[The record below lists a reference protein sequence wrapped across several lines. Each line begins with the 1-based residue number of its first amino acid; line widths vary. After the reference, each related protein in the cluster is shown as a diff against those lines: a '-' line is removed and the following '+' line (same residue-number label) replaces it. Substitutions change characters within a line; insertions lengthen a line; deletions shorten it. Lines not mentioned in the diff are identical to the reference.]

1 MYNRNA
7 IVRYNRH
14 AIVRYPISIISH
26 QSIIPPHTPD
36 YTETFQKIELPKR
49 DEFDLKITQVTVSV
63 DTTGLYNITSDN
75 KLVANIGS
83 SHADYIVEAGYYSLE
98 TLQEMIP
105 IIEIDEHNYNN
116 FACQVNFENAMDLK
130 VILGYKNNIVSGRAD
145 YPVDITRGRN
155 VIEVFS
161 AVMEQSVNKE
171 ASTLVDA
178 FIYQTIGL
186 YNTVT
191 FDNLSIPVDDY
202 NTIDRI
208 HYVIKDR
215 NNELLDIPVPI
226 YISFIIS
233 VM

>member
-1 MYNRNA
+1 M
-7 IVRYNRH
+7 
-14 AIVRYPISIISH
+14 YPISIISH
-26 QSIIPPHTPD
+26 QSIIPAHNPD
-36 YTETFQKIELPKR
+36 FTETFQKIELPNR
-49 DEFDLKITQVTVSV
+49 DEFNLKITQVTFSI

-75 KLVANIGS
+75 KLIANIGS
-83 SHADYIVEAGYYSLE
+83 SHSEYIVEAGYYSLE

-105 IIEIDEHNYNN
+105 IIQIDGHNYNN
-116 FACQVNFENAMDLK
+116 FSCQVNFENAKDLK

-145 YPVDITRGRN
+145 FPIDITRGRN
-155 VIEVFS
+155 VIKIYS
-161 AVMEQSVNKE
+161 SLMKQSVNND

-178 FIYQTIGL
+178 FIYRTIGL

-191 FDNLSIPVDDY
+191 FDNLSIPVDDFS
-202 NTIDRI
+202 TIDRI

-215 NNELLDIPVPI
+215 NDELLNIPVPV

>member
-1 MYNRNA
+1 MYNRN
-7 IVRYNRH
+7 

-26 QSIIPPHTPD
+26 QSIIPPHKPD
-36 YTETFQKIELPKR
+36 FTETFQKIELPNR

-63 DTTGLYNITSDN
+63 DSTGLYNITSDN
-75 KLVANIGS
+75 KLVANIGN
-83 SHADYIVEAGYYSLE
+83 SHSDYIVEAGYYTLE

-116 FACQVNFENAMDLK
+116 FSCQVNFENANDLK
-130 VILGYKNNIVSGRAD
+130 VILGYKNNIVSGKSD
-145 YPVDITRGRN
+145 YPMDITRGRN
-155 VIEVFS
+155 VIKVFS
-161 AVMEQSVNKE
+161 SLMKQSVNND

-202 NTIDRI
+202 STIDRI

-215 NNELLDIPVPI
+215 NDELLDIPVPI

>member
-1 MYNRNA
+1 M
-7 IVRYNRH
+7 
-14 AIVRYPISIISH
+14 YPISIISH
-26 QSIIPPHTPD
+26 QSIIPPHKPD
-36 YTETFQKIELPKR
+36 FTETFQKIELPNR
-49 DEFDLKITQVTVSV
+49 NEFDLKITQVTVSI
-63 DTTGLYNITSDN
+63 DSTGLYNITSDN

-83 SHADYIVEAGYYSLE
+83 SHSEYIVEAGYYSLE
-98 TLQEMIP
+98 TLQELIP

-116 FACQVNFENAMDLK
+116 FSCQVNFENANDLK
-130 VILGYKNNIVSGRAD
+130 VILGYKNNIVSGKSN
-145 YPVDITRGRN
+145 YPIDITRGRN
-155 VIEVFS
+155 VIKVFS
-161 AVMEQSVNKE
+161 SLMKQSVNND

-191 FDNLSIPVDDY
+191 FENLNIPVDDFS
-202 NTIDRI
+202 TIDRI

-215 NNELLDIPVPI
+215 NDELLDIPVPI

>member
-1 MYNRNA
+1 MF
-7 IVRYNRH
+7 
-14 AIVRYPISIISH
+14 PISIISH
-26 QSIIPPHTPD
+26 QSIIPAHNPD
-36 YTETFQKIELPKR
+36 FTETFQKIELPNR
-49 DEFDLKITQVTVSV
+49 DEYDLKITQVTVSV

-83 SHADYIVEAGYYSLE
+83 SHSEYIVEAGYYSLE
-98 TLQEMIP
+98 TLQELIP

-116 FACQVNFENAMDLK
+116 FSCQVNFENAKDLK

-145 YPVDITRGRN
+145 FPVDITRGRN
-155 VIEVFS
+155 VIKVFS
-161 AVMEQSVNKE
+161 SLMKQAINNE

-178 FIYQTIGL
+178 FIYQNIGL

-191 FDNLSIPVDDY
+191 FDNLNIPVDDY
-202 NTIDRI
+202 STIDRI

-215 NNELLDIPVPI
+215 NDELLDIPVPI

>member
-1 MYNRNA
+1 MYNRN
-7 IVRYNRH
+7 

-26 QSIIPPHTPD
+26 QSIIPAHNPD
-36 YTETFQKIELPKR
+36 YTETFQKIELPNR
-49 DEFDLKITQVTVSV
+49 DEFDLKITQVSVSV
-63 DTTGLYNITSDN
+63 DTTSLYNIVSDN
-75 KLVANIGS
+75 RLVASIGS
-83 SHADYIVEAGYYSLE
+83 SHSDYIIEAGYYTLE
-98 TLQEMIP
+98 TLQQMIP

-116 FACQVNFENAMDLK
+116 FSCQVDFENARDLK
-130 VILGYKNNIVSGRAD
+130 VILGYKNNIVSGKGD
-145 YPVDITRGRN
+145 YPIDITRGRN
-155 VIEVFS
+155 VIKVYS
-161 AVMEQSVNKE
+161 SLMKQSVNND

-191 FDNLSIPVDDY
+191 FDNLNIPVDDFS
-202 NTIDRI
+202 TIDRI

-215 NNELLDIPVPI
+215 NDELLDIPVPI

>member
-1 MYNRNA
+1 MF
-7 IVRYNRH
+7 
-14 AIVRYPISIISH
+14 PISIISH

-36 YTETFQKIELPKR
+36 FTETFQKIELPNR
-49 DEFDLKITQVTVSV
+49 NEFDLKITQVTVSV

-75 KLVANIGS
+75 KLIANIGS
-83 SHADYIVEAGYYSLE
+83 SHSDYIVEAGYYSLE

-105 IIEIDEHNYNN
+105 IIQIDEHNYNN
-116 FACQVNFENAMDLK
+116 FSCQVNFENANDLK

-145 YPVDITRGRN
+145 FPIDITRGRN
-155 VIEVFS
+155 VIKVFS
-161 AVMEQSVNKE
+161 SLMKQAINNES
-171 ASTLVDA
+171 STLVDA

-186 YNTVT
+186 YNTIT

-202 NTIDRI
+202 STIDRI

-215 NNELLDIPVPI
+215 NDELLDIPVPI

>member
-1 MYNRNA
+1 MF
-7 IVRYNRH
+7 
-14 AIVRYPISIISH
+14 PISIISH
-26 QSIIPPHTPD
+26 QSIIPAHQPD
-36 YTETFQKIELPKR
+36 FTETFQKIELPNR

-63 DTTGLYNITSDN
+63 DTTSLYNITADN

-83 SHADYIVEAGYYSLE
+83 SHSEYIVEAGYYTLE
-98 TLQEMIP
+98 TLQELIP

-116 FACQVNFENAMDLK
+116 FSCQVNFENARDLK
-130 VILGYKNNIVSGRAD
+130 VILGYKNNIVSGKAD
-145 YPVDITRGRN
+145 YPIDITRGRN
-155 VIEVFS
+155 VIKVFS
-161 AVMEQSVNKE
+161 SLMKQAINNE

-178 FIYQTIGL
+178 FIYQQIGL

-191 FDNLSIPVDDY
+191 FDNLNIPVDDY
-202 NTIDRI
+202 STIDRI

>member
-1 MYNRNA
+1 MF
-7 IVRYNRH
+7 
-14 AIVRYPISIISH
+14 PISIISH
-26 QSIIPPHTPD
+26 QSIIPPHKPD
-36 YTETFQKIELPKR
+36 YTETFQKIELPNR
-49 DEFDLKITQVTVSV
+49 EEFGLKITQVTVSI

-83 SHADYIVEAGYYSLE
+83 SHSDYIVESGYYSLE

-116 FACQVNFENAMDLK
+116 FSCQVDFTLAKDLK
-130 VILGYKNNIVSGRAD
+130 IILGYKNNIVSGRAD
-145 YPVDITRGRN
+145 YPVDVTRGRN
-155 VIEVFS
+155 VIKVFS
-161 AVMEQSVNKE
+161 SLMKQSVNNE

-186 YNTVT
+186 YNTIT

-202 NTIDRI
+202 STIDRI
-208 HYVIKDR
+208 HYIIKDR
-215 NNELLDIPVPI
+215 NDELLDIPVPI

>member
-1 MYNRNA
+1 MN
-7 IVRYNRH
+7 
-14 AIVRYPISIISH
+14 PISIITH
-26 QSIIPPHTPD
+26 QSIIPANSPE
-36 YTETFQKIELPKR
+36 YTETFNKIELPNR
-49 DEFDLKITQVTVSV
+49 DEFDLKITQVTVSI

-83 SHADYIVEAGYYSLE
+83 SHSDYIIESGYYSLE

-105 IIEIDEHNYNN
+105 IIDIDEHNYNN
-116 FACQVNFENAMDLK
+116 FSCQVNFENAKDLK
-130 VILGYKNNIVSGRAD
+130 VILGYKNNIVSGKAD

-155 VIEVFS
+155 VIKVFS
-161 AVMEQSVNKE
+161 SLMKQSVNNE
-171 ASTLVDA
+171 SSSLVDA

-186 YNTVT
+186 YNTIT

-215 NNELLDIPVPI
+215 NDELLDIPVPI

>member
-1 MYNRNA
+1 MF
-7 IVRYNRH
+7 
-14 AIVRYPISIISH
+14 PISIISH
-26 QSIIPPHTPD
+26 QSIIPAHKPD
-36 YTETFQKIELPKR
+36 FTETFQKIELPNSE
-49 DEFDLKITQVTVSV
+49 DFELKITQVTVSV

-83 SHADYIVEAGYYSLE
+83 SHSEYIVEAGYYSLE

-105 IIEIDEHNYNN
+105 IIQIDEHNYNN
-116 FACQVNFENAMDLK
+116 FSCQVNFENAKDLK
-130 VILGYKNNIVSGRAD
+130 VILGYKNNVVSGRAD
-145 YPVDITRGRN
+145 FPVDITRGRN
-155 VIEVFS
+155 VIKVFS
-161 AVMEQSVNKE
+161 SLMKQPINNE

-186 YNTVT
+186 YNTIT

-215 NNELLDIPVPI
+215 NDELLDIPVPI

>member
-1 MYNRNA
+1 M
-7 IVRYNRH
+7 
-14 AIVRYPISIISH
+14 YPISIISH
-26 QSIIPPHTPD
+26 QSIIPAHTPD
-36 YTETFQKIELPKR
+36 FTETFNKIELPNR
-49 DEFDLKITQVTVSV
+49 EEYDLKITQVTVSV

-83 SHADYIVEAGYYSLE
+83 SHSEYIAEAGYYSLE

-105 IIEIDEHNYNN
+105 IINIDEHNYNN
-116 FACQVNFENAMDLK
+116 FSCQVNFENARDLK
-130 VILGYKNNIVSGRAD
+130 VILGYKNNVVSGRAD
-145 YPVDITRGRN
+145 FPIDITRGRN
-155 VIEVFS
+155 VIKVFS
-161 AVMEQSVNKE
+161 SLMKQQINNE

-178 FIYQTIGL
+178 FIYQNIGL

-191 FDNLSIPVDDY
+191 FDNLNIPVDDY
-202 NTIDRI
+202 STIDRI

-215 NNELLDIPVPI
+215 NDELLDIAVPI

>member
-1 MYNRNA
+1 MF
-7 IVRYNRH
+7 
-14 AIVRYPISIISH
+14 PISIISH
-26 QSIIPPHTPD
+26 QSIIPPHKAD
-36 YTETFQKIELPKR
+36 YTETFFFFLLPNR
-49 DEFDLKITQVTVSV
+49 DEYKLKITQVTVSV

-75 KLVANIGS
+75 KLIANIGS

-116 FACQVNFENAMDLK
+116 FSCQVNFENAKDLK
-130 VILGYKNNIVSGRAD
+130 VILGYKNNIVSGRSD
-145 YPVDITRGRN
+145 YPIDITRGRN
-155 VIEVFS
+155 VIKIFS
-161 AVMEQSVNKE
+161 SLMKQPINND

-202 NTIDRI
+202 STIDRI

-215 NNELLDIPVPI
+215 NDELLNIPVPI

>member
-1 MYNRNA
+1 MF
-7 IVRYNRH
+7 
-14 AIVRYPISIISH
+14 PISIISH
-26 QSIIPPHTPD
+26 QSIIPPHNPD
-36 YTETFQKIELPKR
+36 YTETFQKIELPNR
-49 DEFDLKITQVTVSV
+49 DEYDLKITQVTVSV
-63 DTTGLYNITSDN
+63 DTTSLYNITSDN
-75 KLVANIGS
+75 KLIANIGS

-98 TLQEMIP
+98 TLQELIP
-105 IIEIDEHNYNN
+105 IIEIDEYNYNN
-116 FACQVNFENAMDLK
+116 FSCQVNFENAKDLK

-145 YPVDITRGRN
+145 YPIDITRGRN
-155 VIEVFS
+155 VIKVFS
-161 AVMEQSVNKE
+161 SLMKQSINNE
-171 ASTLVDA
+171 SSTLVDA

-202 NTIDRI
+202 STIDRI

-215 NNELLDIPVPI
+215 NDELLDIPVPI

>member
-1 MYNRNA
+1 MF
-7 IVRYNRH
+7 
-14 AIVRYPISIISH
+14 PISIISH
-26 QSIIPPHTPD
+26 QSIIPAHTPD
-36 YTETFQKIELPKR
+36 FTETFNKIELPNR
-49 DEFDLKITQVTVSV
+49 EEYDLKITQVTVSV
-63 DTTGLYNITSDN
+63 DTTSLYNITADN

-83 SHADYIVEAGYYSLE
+83 SHSEYIVEAGYYTLE
-98 TLQEMIP
+98 TLQELIP

-116 FACQVNFENAMDLK
+116 FSCQVNFENAKDLK
-130 VILGYKNNIVSGRAD
+130 IILGYKNNVVSGRAD
-145 YPVDITRGRN
+145 FPIDITRGRN
-155 VIEVFS
+155 VIKVFS
-161 AVMEQSVNKE
+161 SLMKQAINNE

-202 NTIDRI
+202 STIDRI

-215 NNELLDIPVPI
+215 NDELLDIPVPI

>member
-1 MYNRNA
+1 MF
-7 IVRYNRH
+7 
-14 AIVRYPISIISH
+14 PISIISH
-26 QSIIPPHTPD
+26 QSIIPPHQPD
-36 YTETFQKIELPKR
+36 YTETFQKIELPNR
-49 DEFDLKITQVTVSV
+49 EEFDLKITQVTVSV
-63 DTTGLYNITSDN
+63 DSTGLYNITSDN

-83 SHADYIVEAGYYSLE
+83 SHVDYIVEAGYYSLE

-116 FACQVNFENAMDLK
+116 FSCQVDFTLAKDLK
-130 VILGYKNNIVSGRAD
+130 IILGYKNNIVSGKAD

-155 VIEVFS
+155 VIKVFS
-161 AVMEQSVNKE
+161 SLMKQPINNE

-215 NNELLDIPVPI
+215 NDELLDIPVSI

>member
-1 MYNRNA
+1 MF
-7 IVRYNRH
+7 
-14 AIVRYPISIISH
+14 PISIISH
-26 QSIIPPHTPD
+26 QSIIPPHQPD
-36 YTETFQKIELPKR
+36 YTETFQKIELPNR
-49 DEFDLKITQVTVSV
+49 NEFDLKITQVTVSV

-75 KLVANIGS
+75 RLVANIGS
-83 SHADYIVEAGYYSLE
+83 SHVDYIVKAGYYTLQ
-98 TLQEMIP
+98 TLQELIP

-116 FACQVNFENAMDLK
+116 FSCQVNFENAKDLK
-130 VILGYKNNIVSGRAD
+130 VILGYKNNIVSGRSD
-145 YPVDITRGRN
+145 FPVDITRGRN
-155 VIEVFS
+155 VIKVFS
-161 AVMEQSVNKE
+161 SLMKQQINNE

-178 FIYQTIGL
+178 FIYQQIGL

-215 NNELLDIPVPI
+215 NDELLDIAVPI
-226 YISFIIS
+226 YISFIVS

>member
-1 MYNRNA
+1 M
-7 IVRYNRH
+7 
-14 AIVRYPISIISH
+14 YPISIISH
-26 QSIIPPHTPD
+26 QSIIPAHNPD
-36 YTETFQKIELPKR
+36 FTETFQKIELPNR
-49 DEFDLKITQVTVSV
+49 DEFNLKITQVTFSI

-75 KLVANIGS
+75 TLIANIGS
-83 SHADYIVEAGYYSLE
+83 SHSEYIVEAGYYSLE

-105 IIEIDEHNYNN
+105 IIQIDGHNYNN
-116 FACQVNFENAMDLK
+116 FSCQVNFENAKDLK

-145 YPVDITRGRN
+145 FPIDITRGRN
-155 VIEVFS
+155 VIKIYS
-161 AVMEQSVNKE
+161 SLMKQSVNND

-191 FDNLSIPVDDY
+191 FDNLSIPVDDFS
-202 NTIDRI
+202 TIDRI

-215 NNELLDIPVPI
+215 NDELLNIPVPV

>member
-1 MYNRNA
+1 MF
-7 IVRYNRH
+7 
-14 AIVRYPISIISH
+14 PISIISH
-26 QSIIPPHTPD
+26 QSIIPAHKPD
-36 YTETFQKIELPKR
+36 YTETFQKIELPNK

-83 SHADYIVEAGYYSLE
+83 SHSEYILEAGYYNLD

-116 FACQVNFENAMDLK
+116 FSCQVNFENAKDLK
-130 VILGYKNNIVSGRAD
+130 VILGYKNNIVSGRSD
-145 YPVDITRGRN
+145 YPIDITRGRN
-155 VIEVFS
+155 VIKVFS
-161 AVMEQSVNKE
+161 SLMKQSVNND
-171 ASTLVDA
+171 ASTLIDA

-186 YNTVT
+186 YNTVS
-191 FDNLSIPVDDY
+191 FDNLSIPVDDFS
-202 NTIDRI
+202 TIDRI

-215 NNELLDIPVPI
+215 NDELLDIPVPI

>member
-1 MYNRNA
+1 MF
-7 IVRYNRH
+7 
-14 AIVRYPISIISH
+14 PISIISH
-26 QSIIPPHTPD
+26 QSIIPAHQPD
-36 YTETFQKIELPKR
+36 FTETFNKIELPNR
-49 DEFDLKITQVTVSV
+49 DEFDLKITQVTVSI

-75 KLVANIGS
+75 KLIANIGS
-83 SHADYIVEAGYYSLE
+83 SHNDYIVEAGYYSLE

-116 FACQVNFENAMDLK
+116 FSCQVNFENAKDLK
-130 VILGYKNNIVSGRAD
+130 IILGYKNNIVSGKAD
-145 YPVDITRGRN
+145 YPIDITRGRN
-155 VIEVFS
+155 VIKVFS
-161 AVMEQSVNKE
+161 SLMKQAINNE

-186 YNTVT
+186 YNTIT
-191 FDNLSIPVDDY
+191 FDNLSIPVADFS
-202 NTIDRI
+202 TIDRI

-215 NNELLDIPVPI
+215 NDELLDIPVPI

>member
-1 MYNRNA
+1 MYSNNT
-7 IVRYNRH
+7 VRYN
-14 AIVRYPISIISH
+14 YPISIISH
-26 QSIIPPHTPD
+26 QSIIPPHKPD
-36 YTETFQKIELPKR
+36 YTEQFQKIDLPNK
-49 DEFDLKITQVTVSV
+49 DEYNLKITQVTVSV

-83 SHADYIVEAGYYSLE
+83 SNADYIVEAGYYSLQ

-105 IIEIDEHNYNN
+105 IIEINEHNYCVFN
-116 FACQVNFENAMDLK
+116 CQVNFENANDLK
-130 VILGYKNNIVSGRAD
+130 IILGYKNNIVSGRGD
-145 YPVDITRGRN
+145 YPIDITRGRN
-155 VIEVFS
+155 VIKIFS
-161 AVMEQSVNKE
+161 SLMKQPINNE
-171 ASTLVDA
+171 ASSLVDA

-186 YNTVT
+186 YNTVS

-208 HYVIKDR
+208 HYVVKDR
-215 NNELLDIPVPI
+215 NDELLDIQVPI

>member
-1 MYNRNA
+1 M
-7 IVRYNRH
+7 
-14 AIVRYPISIISH
+14 YPISIISH
-26 QSIIPPHTPD
+26 QSIIPSHKPD
-36 YTETFQKIELPKR
+36 FTETFQKIELPNR
-49 DEFDLKITQVTVSV
+49 NEFDLKITQVTVSV

-75 KLVANIGS
+75 TLVANIGS
-83 SHADYIVEAGYYSLE
+83 SHSEYIVEAGYYNLD

-105 IIEIDEHNYNN
+105 IIQIDEHNYNN
-116 FACQVNFENAMDLK
+116 FSCQVNFENAKDLK

-145 YPVDITRGRN
+145 FPIDITRGRN
-155 VIEVFS
+155 VIKVFS
-161 AVMEQSVNKE
+161 SLMKQSVNNE

-178 FIYQTIGL
+178 FIFQQIGL

-191 FDNLSIPVDDY
+191 FDNLNISVDDY

-215 NNELLDIPVPI
+215 NDELLDIPVPI